1 MCVGGGVAQ
10 SRQPSQDSQR
20 LAGTHPAKVLLSYV
34 LSGWVRTC
42 DGGSRSGPSIPTHS
56 TAEDI
61 LESYENPPPI
71 VLPSQGF
78 QVDLEADCLE
88 DSIYQHL
95 LYIRHFLWGLRGQ
108 ASPDSGPIQPEGI
121 EVGRDWSLRA
131 SCGL

>member
-1 MCVGGGVAQ
+1 MGEDL
-10 SRQPSQDSQR
+10 RWREERP
-20 LAGTHPAKVLLSYV
+20 
-34 LSGWVRTC
+34 
-42 DGGSRSGPSIPTHS
+42 GPSAPSHS

-78 QVDLEADCLE
+78 QVDLEADCVE

-108 ASPDSGPIQPEGI
+108 ASPDSGPAQPESI
-121 EVGRDWSLRA
+121 EVEWGRDAGGEGLSHSEQPVAWSL
-131 SCGL
+131 S

>member
-1 MCVGGGVAQ
+1 M
-10 SRQPSQDSQR
+10 SEDLRWREERP
-20 LAGTHPAKVLLSYV
+20 
-34 LSGWVRTC
+34 
-42 DGGSRSGPSIPTHS
+42 GPRARIHS

-78 QVDLEADCLE
+78 QVDLEADCME

-108 ASPDSGPIQPEGI
+108 TSPDTGPAQPESI
-121 EVGRDWSLRA
+121 EVEWAGMLVGR
-131 SCGL
+131 G